1 MHDQQ
6 AAQGSLVT
14 VGQLPS
20 LDVVVGKIIPIILI
34 VLVLAIVIALIY
46 LVYRV
51 VQGQQPQGQQPQ
63 GQQPPGERSWQEYGS
78 LYVVLWGMVI
88 AGIGF
93 LTVLLVVLLGGFKEV
108 NQALGFMTAFFGA
121 IVGLVGTYFGIKT
134 SADAT
139 AGAQKLAATNGG
151 DTTQPRV
158 LSIAPPDQAV
168 DVLPDIQPTATFS
181 KDMDPATISPTT
193 FNLLDLGTGKQVPP
207 STPRGVVYNES
218 TKVATFAPADPLQ
231 NGTRYGAT
239 ITASVKD
246 KAGNSLAQDEAWH
259 FKVVDAAAQQPPG
272 QQPPGQQPPGQQPP
286 GQPEEG

>member
-1 MHDQQ
+1 MQQ
-6 AAQGSLVT
+6 QQPAKESLLTVAQI
-14 VGQLPS
+14 PS
-20 LDVVVGKIIPIILI
+20 LDGGVVTIILTVLA
-34 VLVLAIVIALIY
+34 VLVLGAFAYL
-46 LVYRV
+46 LVYRWRRRGSTPV
-51 VQGQQPQGQQPQ
+51 PQ
-63 GQQPPGERSWQEYGS
+63 GERSWREYGS
-78 LYVVLWGMVI
+78 LYVVLWAIGAVI
-88 AGIGF
+88 IGF
-93 LTVLLVVLLGGFKEV
+93 LSVLSLFLLGRFEDV
-108 NQALGFMTAFFGA
+108 DQALGFLTAFFGA

-239 ITASVKD
+239 ITAGVKD

-259 FKVVDAAAQQPPG
+259 FKVVDAAAPQDPP
-272 QQPPGQQPPGQQPP
+272 
-286 GQPEEG
+286 